1 MPVHRN
7 LALWILFAT
16 VVVTGCSASTV
27 RAYSGAKLS
36 AAEVSVLIADRSASP
51 NGVAVVIRR
60 VNGIDVVR
68 KETPAI
74 EVIPGTQV
82 VQVELLRSGT
92 ADDGYAET
100 RSFNTIS
107 FDTLAGHRYRVQGT
121 FENGLGKVW
130 VVGQD
135 EASVLSQPLRTKE

>member
-7 LALWILFAT
+7 LGLWVLFAT

-27 RAYSGAKLS
+27 RAYSGPKLS
-36 AAEVSVLIADRSASP
+36 ATEVSVLIADRGASP
-51 NGVAVVIRR
+51 SGVAVVIRR

-68 KETPAI
+68 KESPAI

-82 VQVELLRSGT
+82 VQIELLRGGT
-92 ADDGYAET
+92 ANDGYAET

-107 FDTLAGHRYRVQGT
+107 FDTLAGNRYRVQGT

-135 EASVLSQPLRTKE
+135 DVPVPSQPLRTKE